1 MIETLFIYNIIVTGA
16 IRKAARQ
23 RQATATVAATAS
35 AKQHAM
41 VQVGCW
47 HFFIYQIGWNHLN
60 SSYWN
65 YLEMKVERCFFKMC
79 IIFYESWMADQH
91 FF

>member
-1 MIETLFIYNIIVTGA
+1 MIETHYIYIYIIVTGA

-23 RQATATVAATAS
+23 SQATATVAATAS

-79 IIFYESWMADQH
+79 IIDY
-91 FF
+91 

>member
-47 HFFIYQIGWNHLN
+47 HFFIYQIG
-60 SSYWN
+60 
-65 YLEMKVERCFFKMC
+65 
-79 IIFYESWMADQH
+79 
-91 FF
+91 